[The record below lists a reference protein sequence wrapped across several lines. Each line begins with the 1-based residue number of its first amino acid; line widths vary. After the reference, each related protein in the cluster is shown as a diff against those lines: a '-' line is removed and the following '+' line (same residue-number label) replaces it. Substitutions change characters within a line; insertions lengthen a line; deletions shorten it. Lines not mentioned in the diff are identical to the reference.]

1 MWKPRH
7 FETPSAIS
15 SAESSNTAPAIP
27 VHAPRA
33 QAAVQASHQST
44 LGKGLKFVGIIS
56 GEEESPEPLLI
67 EGSVEG
73 SITLPGNRVTVG
85 HEAQVTADII
95 ARDIVVMGRIDGNL
109 TASVSL
115 EIYANGAVTGD
126 VSAARIRVED
136 GAFMKGNVNVR
147 KAVTEPAAAAEP
159 VADTPE
165 TREISSARP
174 HVRPQHVHHTLQP
187 A

>member
-1 MWKPRH
+1 
-7 FETPSAIS
+7 
-15 SAESSNTAPAIP
+15 
-27 VHAPRA
+27 
-33 QAAVQASHQST
+33 
-44 LGKGLKFVGIIS
+44 VGIIS

-147 KAVTEPAAAAEP
+147 RAVTEPA
-159 VADTPE
+159 ADTPE